1 MSTITWTETVLLEW
15 NTGIVR
21 GIIAEPFILFLALAA
36 LNIYEAMHPDSNWL
50 SNDEPPNR
58 DALPDQPK
66 AKLGTPS
73 QKYKVSDQD
82 APAYPIQLQAH
93 FDSSQP
99 NPDEPFYAL
108 KHPQPLTPL
117 DDPLAGKFVIGGD
130 TPPDSPKHGAQPTQQ
145 HQPSYSCSG
154 DRKPNPKVVPN
165 FLPSHPLEGKL
176 HWKKSQDLDQSKVM
190 SCVHQENPM
199 DMSNLEMLK
208 PKMKEDR
215 LEVISGITE
224 KMSLNEEVMYHLM
237 YHLISLG
244 YCLITWPGWWVL
256 AVAWLHFLVLVGY
269 VVCRILDKRSASK
282 FYYGLFPCNSTLL
295 LTAICNWNSSEA

>member
-15 NTGIVR
+15 NIGLVR

-36 LNIYEAMHPDSNWL
+36 LNIYEAIRPDSNWL

-66 AKLGTPS
+66 AKPGAPS
-73 QKYKVSDQD
+73 EKYKVSDQG
-82 APAYPIQLQAH
+82 APAYPIPLPAH

-99 NPDEPFYAL
+99 NPYDPFHAL
-108 KHPQPLTPL
+108 KHPKPLNPL

-130 TPPDSPKHGAQPTQQ
+130 TPPDSPKHGPEPTQQ
-145 HQPSYSCSG
+145 HQASYSCSG
-154 DRKPNPKVVPN
+154 DRKPGPKVVPN
-165 FLPSHPLEGKL
+165 FLQNHPLESQMHL
-176 HWKKSQDLDQSKVM
+176 KKSQDLDISKDL

-199 DMSNLEMLK
+199 DMSNLEMIK
-208 PKMKEDR
+208 ANGPEDR
-215 LEVISGITE
+215 LEVISAITQ
-224 KMSLNEEVMYHLM
+224 KMSLNEEVMHHLM
-237 YHLISLG
+237 YHLVSLG

-256 AVAWLHFLVLVGY
+256 VVAWLHFLVFGGY
-269 VVCRILDKRSASK
+269 VVCRILDKRCASK